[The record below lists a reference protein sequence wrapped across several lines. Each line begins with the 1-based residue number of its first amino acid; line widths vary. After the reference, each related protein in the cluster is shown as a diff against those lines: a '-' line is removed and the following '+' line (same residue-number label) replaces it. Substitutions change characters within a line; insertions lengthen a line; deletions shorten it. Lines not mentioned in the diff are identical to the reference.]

1 MIYFVSKQQSLF
13 ESENYK
19 PLSIEESIEMIK
31 SWKIFMFDTEG
42 TGLDCHIA
50 KVLLMQFGKMD
61 KSIQIV
67 VDCTTV
73 DPLLYKEVIEQG
85 FLVGQNLKY
94 DAKMLMA
101 IGIFIR
107 KCYDTM
113 IAEMLRYFGFPRIPV
128 SPEEY
133 EEQKYDF
140 PYHIKTTKATKN
152 KPSTTYYEL
161 SFALDALGYKYIG
174 VNIDKSIRGKIKYI
188 GITEDVIVYGAND
201 VIYLGDIMDAQIE
214 YFKSIKAMKAL
225 QIECSAVLPL
235 AYFEYCGVKLDSE
248 KWMNIYHRNCIDLQK
263 TIDAL
268 NTFVVNLG
276 NRKFIRDAIQL
287 DLFQE
292 VDTSNKS
299 RCNINWSSTDDVVPL
314 LKFLGFNTKGW
325 NKEKKEETESKGADL
340 VKKQKNINPEFA
352 ELYLEYSRLDKLC
365 STYGP
370 QYTNA
375 INPITKRIHTEFRQL
390 DTVTGRLS
398 CGSQK
403 QNEDLAT
410 LKGLPLKPT
419 KGHPEEVC
427 AYPQIQNLPNTNEV
441 RSCFIAEEG
450 NDFISIDYN
459 SEESRL
465 LASLSGDKGMLEVFE
480 KGYDMH
486 SYVAWLIYP
495 DKIPRDID
503 IRDIKT
509 KYHDL
514 RQSAKGPEFTFAFLG
529 TWATLVGNYGMPKE
543 EAMQIEDNYKKG
555 FAGATKYQEDCKKYT
570 ESTGIIR
577 VCKETGHISR
587 WWDWKKWNARQHS
600 KEFWDRY
607 KERKEAGLPRTE
619 EANMHFAARN
629 KYDKNSVNS
638 TTQGLGAVIFK
649 EFTYALYIWILNKGY
664 QNKVKFCVPVHDE
677 ICEECPKELTEEV
690 VTATKHFMETIGAKY
705 CHRLP
710 LPAEEEVGPFWKH

>member
-19 PLSIEESIEMIK
+19 SLSIEESIEMIK

-140 PYHIKTTKATKN
+140 PYHIKTTKATKS

-248 KWMNIYHRNCIDLQK
+248 KWMNIYQRNCIDLQK

-587 WWDWKKWNARQHS
+587 WWDWKKWNERQHS
-600 KEFWDRY
+600 KEFWDKY

-710 LPAEEEVGPFWKH
+710 LPAEEEIGPFWKH

>member
-19 PLSIEESIEMIK
+19 SLSIEESIEMIK

-140 PYHIKTTKATKN
+140 PYHIKTTKVTKN

-248 KWMNIYHRNCIDLQK
+248 KWMNIYQRNCIDLQK
-263 TIDAL
+263 TTDAL

-299 RCNINWSSTDDVVPL
+299 KCNINWSSTDDVVPL

-419 KGHPEEVC
+419 KGHSEEVC

-587 WWDWKKWNARQHS
+587 WWDWKKWNERQHS

-607 KERKEAGLPRTE
+607 RERKEAGLPRTE

-710 LPAEEEVGPFWKH
+710 LPAEEEIGPFWKH

>member
-19 PLSIEESIEMIK
+19 SLSIEESIEMIK

-140 PYHIKTTKATKN
+140 PYHIKTTKATKS

-248 KWMNIYHRNCIDLQK
+248 KWMNIYQRNCIDLQK
-263 TIDAL
+263 TTDAL

-299 RCNINWSSTDDVVPL
+299 KCNINWSSTDDVVPL

-410 LKGLPLKPT
+410 LKGLPLKST

-587 WWDWKKWNARQHS
+587 WWDWKKWNERQHS

-607 KERKEAGLPRTE
+607 RERKEAGLPRTE

-710 LPAEEEVGPFWKH
+710 LPAEEKIGPFWKH